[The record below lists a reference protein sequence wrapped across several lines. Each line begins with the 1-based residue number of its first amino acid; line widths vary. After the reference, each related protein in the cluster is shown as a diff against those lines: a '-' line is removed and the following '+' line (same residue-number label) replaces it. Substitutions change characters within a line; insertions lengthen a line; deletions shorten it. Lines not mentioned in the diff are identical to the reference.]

1 MSNTAIRGSD
11 TTIRVAIGGVPG
23 KGTFLRL
30 KSFTATPRTD
40 LVEDD
45 YLGEAQTELDIQHH
59 GFDLSLSVDEDDAS
73 AIDFLTQLVLRE
85 EAHMRPQEVTF
96 TVMTI
101 YRDGVTRPRVEVYP
115 EVLMKLNS
123 RGYGGRKERVVNE
136 FEGKCKTR
144 QVITQ

>member
-11 TTIRVAIGGVPG
+11 TTIRVAVSGVPQS
-23 KGTFLRL
+23 GTFLRV

-59 GFDLSLSVDEDDAS
+59 GFDLSMTMDEDDAS
-73 AIDFLTQLVLRE
+73 GIDFLTQLTARE
-85 EAHMRPQEVTF
+85 EAHQRPQQVTI
-96 TVMTI
+96 TVMTL
-101 YRDGVTRPRVEVYP
+101 YRDGTTRPRVEVYP
-115 EVLMKLNS
+115 EVLLKVSS

-144 QVITQ
+144 RVITQ